1 MKKISMFMLMI
12 FGMFMLF
19 AQDAAPETAQENAVA
34 PETAQTP
41 AETAPEQAQ
50 PAENTAEPVETA
62 PETTQEP
69 VQTAETPAEQNVE
82 TSPETPAETAE
93 QKVETEPETSQE
105 TAEQDVEK
113 AKTAKKSKKNRSEKP
128 QKIKMDRPYAGAGIP
143 LIAIGAVSFAVM
155 MPAMGAMAFAASDA
169 CEGKHWGFCEE
180 LHDNNKK
187 HHTAWTV
194 GAVMTGVV
202 GAGMIVVGSWMTSVK
217 KPKENQC
224 VELKNMAVLP
234 TKEGMYASIGFGF

>member
-1 MKKISMFMLMI
+1 MLMI

-19 AQDAAPETAQENAVA
+19 AQDAAPETAQ
-34 PETAQTP
+34 TP
-41 AETAPEQAQ
+41 AETAAEQAQ
-50 PAENTAEPVETA
+50 PAENTAEPAETA

-69 VQTAETPAEQNVE
+69 AEALNEEPKEEVKEEPAVVE
-82 TSPETPAETAE
+82 EPKEEEPVAAV
-93 QKVETEPETSQE
+93 VEEP
-105 TAEQDVEK
+105 VEK
-113 AKTAKKSKKNRSEKP
+113 APRSEKP

-169 CEGKHWGFCEE
+169 CEGKDWGFCEE

-217 KPKENQC
+217 KPRENQC